1 MLLSARAILFSVSLS
16 WFLEFAKALFEVE
29 ILDDLELHFTYKRVR
44 IDARAAAVKKR
55 PRSALVFTPGATRS
69 RREV

>member
-1 MLLSARAILFSVSLS
+1 MLLSARAILLVTLS
-16 WFLEFAKALFEVE
+16 CFLEFAKALFEVE

>member
-1 MLLSARAILFSVSLS
+1 M
-16 WFLEFAKALFEVE
+16 
-29 ILDDLELHFTYKRVR
+29 ELHFTYKRVR